1 MAYNILSGN
10 VGERDLILSGAF
22 SGAYDGDGTDIINV
36 SHAEQDGAAEGRIPY
51 FFGAAPTSQV
61 GEFNLKG
68 NTNFTFNQGNDT
80 FSTRTGSF
88 THLSISEPLSGN
100 IATTSY
106 LGLDSQGRVVV
117 TSSVGGDGGGGG
129 CGQAAG
135 PTGSL
140 QFLTGSNSTSGSTN
154 LLFLTSSNTLVLTG
168 TFDLSGT
175 INANQMNI
183 NVVNKNVINLSASG
197 DTKFGDTSD
206 DTHQFTGSVLINGT
220 VIRSRTFVTS
230 TPYTITTTNYF
241 IGVDTDTIGAASTIN
256 LPVANTLQ
264 NGQSFIIKDE
274 GGQAQTH
281 NIKITA
287 SAADLID
294 GQSEIFIES
303 PFGALNL
310 YTNGTNKF
318 FIY

>member
-10 VGERDLILSGAF
+10 VGESALILSGAF

-36 SHAEQDGAAEGRIPY
+36 SHAEQTNADQGRIPY

-68 NTNFTFNQGNDT
+68 NTNFTFVEGTNT

-88 THLSISEPLSGN
+88 TDLSISEPLSGT

-106 LGLDSQGRVVV
+106 LGLDSQGRIVV
-117 TSSVGGDGGGGG
+117 TSSVGGTGGDS
-129 CGQAAG
+129 GQAAG

-140 QFLTGSNSTSGSTN
+140 QFLTGSNATSGSTN
-154 LLFLTSSNTLVLTG
+154 LLFLSASNTLVLTG
-168 TFDLSGT
+168 TLDVSGT

-183 NVVNKNVINLSASG
+183 NVINKNVINLSASG
-197 DTKFGDTSD
+197 DTKFGDTDD
-206 DTHQFTGSVLINGT
+206 DTHQFTGSVLVNGT
-220 VIRSRTFVTS
+220 IVRSRTSVATTS
-230 TPYTITTTNYF
+230 YSMNSKNYF
-241 IGVDTDTIGAASTIN
+241 VGIRSDTIAAASTVT
-256 LPVANTLQ
+256 LPVASTLQ
-264 NGQSFIIKDE
+264 SGQSFVIKDE
-274 GGQAQTH
+274 GGNAQTY

-294 GQSEIFIES
+294 GESEIYIES
-303 PFGALNL
+303 PYGAINL
-310 YTNGTNKF
+310 YTNGADKF